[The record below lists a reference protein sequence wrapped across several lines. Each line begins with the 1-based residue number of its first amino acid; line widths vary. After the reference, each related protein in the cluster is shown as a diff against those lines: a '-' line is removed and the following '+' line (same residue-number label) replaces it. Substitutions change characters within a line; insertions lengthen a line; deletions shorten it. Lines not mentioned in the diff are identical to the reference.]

1 MRERERKPEK
11 AFDSLFPTQA
21 LPRQVLR
28 IPLARSQLFAGTS
41 STPTRKYE
49 VYTDLFILAKDCL
62 KIQIFMRQNTLK
74 GIIFPNQSWHLIQMK
89 RTIKGICSKTQN
101 GNIKY
106 KQITTNR

>member
-41 STPTRKYE
+41 STPTRKIWSLYRF
-49 VYTDLFILAKDCL
+49 VYFGK
-62 KIQIFMRQNTLK
+62 RSSENTSFHK
-74 GIIFPNQSWHLIQMK
+74 V
-89 RTIKGICSKTQN
+89 
-101 GNIKY
+101 
-106 KQITTNR
+106 

>member
-1 MRERERKPEK
+1 MRERERKPFQ

-89 RTIKGICSKTQN
+89 RTIKVKEFVPKHKMETLN
-101 GNIKY
+101 
-106 KQITTNR
+106 TNK